1 MLIVCR
7 TKAPR
12 RELTVIGSQYQ
23 RVQRVEMPVKM
34 GCSRR
39 SASPWLVLPGM
50 RSAVETESA
59 VRKCSLAVI
68 GEVSALASR
77 NQVED
82 TLNGDG
88 FGSVTDRNYLAEEE
102 VWQASGTWQD
112 GENITA
118 GIDLANQLNSLV
130 AQNGLSAGD
139 VITVKVEGAGGTRYI
154 EAAGGDRTAPTL
166 AITMADYA
174 SINQSSNDAAYMLG
188 NGELNET
195 MSVNSDVDDMSA
207 MSISDEVGLLGI
219 NESAM
224 GGEVL

>member
-23 RVQRVEMPVKM
+23 RVRRVEMPVKM

-77 NQVED
+77 NQVFV
-82 TLNGDG
+82 N
-88 FGSVTDRNYLAEEE
+88 VE
-102 VWQASGTWQD
+102 VF
-112 GENITA
+112 
-118 GIDLANQLNSLV
+118 LLV
-130 AQNGLSAGD
+130 S
-139 VITVKVEGAGGTRYI
+139 K
-154 EAAGGDRTAPTL
+154 
-166 AITMADYA
+166 
-174 SINQSSNDAAYMLG
+174 
-188 NGELNET
+188 
-195 MSVNSDVDDMSA
+195 
-207 MSISDEVGLLGI
+207 
-219 NESAM
+219 
-224 GGEVL
+224 

>member
-77 NQVED
+77 NQD
-82 TLNGDG
+82 TAIGT
-88 FGSVTDRNYLAEEE
+88 FGTFRGHLA
-102 VWQASGTWQD
+102 
-112 GENITA
+112 
-118 GIDLANQLNSLV
+118 LLC
-130 AQNGLSAGD
+130 
-139 VITVKVEGAGGTRYI
+139 
-154 EAAGGDRTAPTL
+154 
-166 AITMADYA
+166 
-174 SINQSSNDAAYMLG
+174 INHQ
-188 NGELNET
+188 
-195 MSVNSDVDDMSA
+195 
-207 MSISDEVGLLGI
+207 
-219 NESAM
+219 
-224 GGEVL
+224 

>member
-23 RVQRVEMPVKM
+23 RARRVEMPVKM

-77 NQVED
+77 NQVSVKM
-82 TLNGDG
+82 NG
-88 FGSVTDRNYLAEEE
+88 SR
-102 VWQASGTWQD
+102 
-112 GENITA
+112 GEACRAVKTVMFA
-118 GIDLANQLNSLV
+118 L
-130 AQNGLSAGD
+130 GLRFFS
-139 VITVKVEGAGGTRYI
+139 R
-154 EAAGGDRTAPTL
+154 
-166 AITMADYA
+166 
-174 SINQSSNDAAYMLG
+174 
-188 NGELNET
+188 
-195 MSVNSDVDDMSA
+195 
-207 MSISDEVGLLGI
+207 
-219 NESAM
+219 
-224 GGEVL
+224 

>member
-23 RVQRVEMPVKM
+23 RARRVEMPVKM

-77 NQVED
+77 NQ
-82 TLNGDG
+82 
-88 FGSVTDRNYLAEEE
+88 
-102 VWQASGTWQD
+102 
-112 GENITA
+112 ENLT
-118 GIDLANQLNSLV
+118 Q
-130 AQNGLSAGD
+130 
-139 VITVKVEGAGGTRYI
+139 
-154 EAAGGDRTAPTL
+154 
-166 AITMADYA
+166 
-174 SINQSSNDAAYMLG
+174 
-188 NGELNET
+188 
-195 MSVNSDVDDMSA
+195 
-207 MSISDEVGLLGI
+207 
-219 NESAM
+219 
-224 GGEVL
+224 

>member
-23 RVQRVEMPVKM
+23 RVRRVEMPVKM

-77 NQVED
+77 NQVKGMTPRQYQQSTAD
-82 TLNGDG
+82 LVTGD
-88 FGSVTDRNYLAEEE
+88 FR
-102 VWQASGTWQD
+102 
-112 GENITA
+112 
-118 GIDLANQLNSLV
+118 
-130 AQNGLSAGD
+130 
-139 VITVKVEGAGGTRYI
+139 
-154 EAAGGDRTAPTL
+154 
-166 AITMADYA
+166 
-174 SINQSSNDAAYMLG
+174 
-188 NGELNET
+188 
-195 MSVNSDVDDMSA
+195 
-207 MSISDEVGLLGI
+207 
-219 NESAM
+219 
-224 GGEVL
+224 

>member
-23 RVQRVEMPVKM
+23 RARRVEMPVKM

-77 NQVED
+77 NQGV
-82 TLNGDG
+82 
-88 FGSVTDRNYLAEEE
+88 
-102 VWQASGTWQD
+102 VWRVHGHACC
-112 GENITA
+112 A
-118 GIDLANQLNSLV
+118 GARR
-130 AQNGLSAGD
+130 
-139 VITVKVEGAGGTRYI
+139 AGGHV
-154 EAAGGDRTAPTL
+154 RTAR
-166 AITMADYA
+166 
-174 SINQSSNDAAYMLG
+174 
-188 NGELNET
+188 
-195 MSVNSDVDDMSA
+195 
-207 MSISDEVGLLGI
+207 
-219 NESAM
+219 
-224 GGEVL
+224 

>member
-23 RVQRVEMPVKM
+23 RARRVEMPVKM

-77 NQVED
+77 NQV
-82 TLNGDG
+82 
-88 FGSVTDRNYLAEEE
+88 SVSPYPLAP
-102 VWQASGTWQD
+102 A
-112 GENITA
+112 
-118 GIDLANQLNSLV
+118 LAC
-130 AQNGLSAGD
+130 AIRA
-139 VITVKVEGAGGTRYI
+139 
-154 EAAGGDRTAPTL
+154 
-166 AITMADYA
+166 AITSAA
-174 SINQSSNDAAYMLG
+174 SSIKSAWLRPLRRVGVQS
-188 NGELNET
+188 
-195 MSVNSDVDDMSA
+195 
-207 MSISDEVGLLGI
+207 
-219 NESAM
+219 
-224 GGEVL
+224 

>member
-23 RVQRVEMPVKM
+23 RARRVEMPVKM

-77 NQVED
+77 NQVILKLGHITSGIEPMGESRRNPQH
-82 TLNGDG
+82 LLVG
-88 FGSVTDRNYLAEEE
+88 FAQQYAYPLA
-102 VWQASGTWQD
+102 
-112 GENITA
+112 
-118 GIDLANQLNSLV
+118 
-130 AQNGLSAGD
+130 
-139 VITVKVEGAGGTRYI
+139 KCR
-154 EAAGGDRTAPTL
+154 
-166 AITMADYA
+166 
-174 SINQSSNDAAYMLG
+174 
-188 NGELNET
+188 
-195 MSVNSDVDDMSA
+195 
-207 MSISDEVGLLGI
+207 
-219 NESAM
+219 
-224 GGEVL
+224 